1 MNTKFLRNSL
11 FYSISIVLIILF
23 FLLVATTVLTPQAEA
38 ESITDLIID
47 DFSDD
52 NQNAYR
58 YTNIENFVNAQT
70 GAFMR
75 SASEDNKLDILYNAI
90 GISESDLSGINPSDL
105 LTAES
110 ITVSRTL
117 ITTKEDGTV
126 TTRAADKITEEEFD
140 DIVNDKGNDGYMSG
154 KIVVVQNSDYNHLSS
169 TSGSFLAYGFECAF
183 TMTWIKDPTYRMTD
197 KFTFCASNGAYM
209 LNDCNGYLTAKNAMI
224 IYNGITQMYGPYK
237 TDITDKSYYS
247 NGWSVFNVDLPSN
260 VTSSTTIAK
269 YSNLGVSVRARLYS
283 LNNFNIRM
291 NYAHKQI
298 IPGALG
304 VSISTSGPSISF
316 SGTSH
321 REYQTSNM
329 YVEIE
334 K

>member
-1 MNTKFLRNSL
+1 
-11 FYSISIVLIILF
+11 
-23 FLLVATTVLTPQAEA
+23 
-38 ESITDLIID
+38 
-47 DFSDD
+47 
-52 NQNAYR
+52 
-58 YTNIENFVNAQT
+58 
-70 GAFMR
+70 
-75 SASEDNKLDILYNAI
+75 
-90 GISESDLSGINPSDL
+90 
-105 LTAES
+105 
-110 ITVSRTL
+110 
-117 ITTKEDGTV
+117 
-126 TTRAADKITEEEFD
+126 
-140 DIVNDKGNDGYMSG
+140 
-154 KIVVVQNSDYNHLSS
+154 
-169 TSGSFLAYGFECAF
+169 
-183 TMTWIKDPTYRMTD
+183 
-197 KFTFCASNGAYM
+197 
-209 LNDCNGYLTAKNAMI
+209 
-224 IYNGITQMYGPYK
+224 MYGPYK

-269 YSNLGVSVRARLYS
+269 YSNLGVSVSARLYS

-298 IPGALG
+298 IPGDLG